1 MAKNTETQPSEF
13 LKDCMAEAVIKLL
26 EQQPLEKI
34 QVKQICDASGY
45 HRASWFRAF
54 HSKNEAVTYH
64 MIRLWEQWSER
75 HVIAIQDDFV
85 IDNAE
90 AFFQYNYEI
99 RETTS
104 LLYRR
109 GLMTELASSFTSVLI
124 DRHANDPIRA
134 YQSAIFAF
142 ALFGILREWIIRDFD
157 QSPTDMARILRSA
170 TARMV

>member
-1 MAKNTETQPSEF
+1 
-13 LKDCMAEAVIKLL
+13 
-26 EQQPLEKI
+26 
-34 QVKQICDASGY
+34 
-45 HRASWFRAF
+45 
-54 HSKNEAVTYH
+54 